1 MSIPILETKNLK
13 IGYRHKNQEKVV
25 LENLNLQLN
34 KGRLISLIGING
46 IGKSTLLRTLSG
58 AQSALSGT
66 IDLQQEAFN
75 TYSKEDL
82 SKEISVVF
90 TEKINESHL
99 KVRELVALGRIPYT
113 NWIGTLTRKDWEI
126 VDEAIELTEIKKL
139 EDQAINSLSDGQMQ
153 KVLIARAIAQD
164 TPIIILD
171 EPSTHL
177 DLYHKISL
185 FRLLKKLCIEKDK
198 SILFSTH
205 DMDLALQI
213 SDEIIALT
221 SDYTIQGATQDLINQ
236 NIFNNFFQDD
246 HIVFEPAE
254 RRFKITLP

>member
-1 MSIPILETKNLK
+1 MSIPILETQDLK
-13 IGYRHKNQEKVV
+13 IGYEHKNRKTTV
-25 LENLNLQLN
+25 LQHLNIQLN
-34 KGRLISLIGING
+34 PGRLISLIGING
-46 IGKSTLLRTLSG
+46 IGKSTLLRTISG
-58 AQSALSGT
+58 AQSPLSGT
-66 IDLQQEAFN
+66 IYLQQEVLSTF
-75 TYSKEDL
+75 SREDI
-82 SKEISVVF
+82 SREISVVF
-90 TEKINESHL
+90 TERINQSQL

-113 NWIGTLTRKDWEI
+113 NWIGTLSSKDWDI
-126 VDEAIELTEIKKL
+126 VDESIELTEIREL
-139 EDQAINSLSDGQMQ
+139 EDQAIGSLSDGQMQ

-185 FRLLKKLCIEKDK
+185 FRLLKKLCVEKNK
-198 SILFSTH
+198 AILFSTH

-221 SDYTIQGATQDLINQ
+221 NDYTIQGTTQSLIDQ
-236 NIFNNFFQDD
+236 NIFDNFFQDENIIFD
-246 HIVFEPAE
+246 PIE

>member
-1 MSIPILETKNLK
+1 MKRIVLETKNLN
-13 IGYRHKNQEKVV
+13 IGYHHKNQVKTV

-34 KGRLISLIGING
+34 QGRLISLIGING
-46 IGKSTLLRTLSG
+46 IGKSTLLRTLAG
-58 AQSALSGT
+58 TQPVLSGT
-66 IDLQQEAFN
+66 IQLHQEVLSN
-75 TYSKEDL
+75 YSKEDI

-90 TEKINESHL
+90 TEKISHSHL
-99 KVRELVALGRIPYT
+99 KVRELVSLGRIPYT
-113 NWIGTLTRKDWEI
+113 NWIGTLTIKDWEI
-126 VDEAIELTEIKKL
+126 VDEALCLTEIEHLKDL
-139 EDQAINSLSDGQMQ
+139 PIEALSDGQMQ

-185 FRLLKKLCIEKDK
+185 FRLLKKLCIEKNK

-221 SDYTIQGATQDLINQ
+221 HNHATQGETQALIDQ
-236 NIFNNFFQDD
+236 GVFNNFFQDK
-246 HIVFEPAE
+246 HIIFNPLE
-254 RRFKITLP
+254 RRFKITLS